1 MSKQTQ
7 MFSMSL
13 LPILLI
19 VGLIIGAGFLLIQG
33 DIQIPWLK
41 KDNTLEIRRL
51 EGFPTTVY
59 TNEIVDKKRLVI
71 KSQEELE
78 TFFKEVDTSGNIALA
93 EKIDFDKEYLL
104 AVSSKTVNTK
114 GFDMKIKKI
123 YVDEKNQSLLVSIK
137 QAKPGETCTYDQ
149 DPNVP
154 VDIVAIDKTDK
165 SIEFELIK
173 ETEECN

>member
-1 MSKQTQ
+1 
-7 MFSMSL
+7 MSL

-19 VGLIIGAGFLLIQG
+19 VGLIIGAGFLLVQG
-33 DIQIPWLK
+33 EVQLPWLK

-51 EGFPTTVY
+51 EGYPTVVY
-59 TNEIVDKKRLVI
+59 TNDIEDKQRIVI

-78 TFFKEVDTSGNIALA
+78 AFLKSVDKTGNLALG
-93 EKIDFDKEYLL
+93 EKIDFNKEYLL
-104 AVSSKTVNTK
+104 AVASKTVNTK

-123 YVDEKNQSLLVSIK
+123 YINEKDNSLLVSVR
-137 QAKPGETCTYDQ
+137 QAKPGETCTYDP

-154 VDIVAIDKTDK
+154 VDLVAIDKTDK

-173 ETEECN
+173 EVEECK